1 VWYGVIPLSGIA
13 AFVGWMLRPGKQ
25 PSEPRKFA
33 ILAAAVPPFVF
44 AVAAVVFQLL
54 YNANRNTGL
63 SGISNVCFMIA
74 SGLICAD
81 LLFLAVFAVMRKTEI
96 ARGIGF
102 GVCVIYFI
110 YIAALLLLDWLG
122 EV

>member
-1 VWYGVIPLSGIA
+1 MWYGVIPLGIIA
-13 AFVGWMLRPGKQ
+13 AFLGWMLRPGKQ

-44 AVAAVVFQLL
+44 ALAAVVSQLL
-54 YNANRNTGL
+54 YNASQSTGL
-63 SGISNVCFMIA
+63 SGISNVCFIIA
-74 SGLICAD
+74 SGLVCAD
-81 LLFLAVFAVMRKTEI
+81 LLFLAVFAVMRKAEI

-102 GVCVIYFI
+102 GICVTYFI
-110 YIAALLLLDWLG
+110 YIAAVLLLEWLG